1 MTATDF
7 LQDLYNRCTQSLA
20 AATDGNLVLT
30 TDAYPEYTSMLQT
43 LPDSQLV
50 IEQDPDTGSPATVT
64 YDNEV
69 LSVSGKFNATWSLPG
84 VDAVV
89 FTSSDLTFTAS
100 PKENS
105 DDLLLEINIQ
115 NVMYGSTPVTV
126 KYQKPKN
133 TDPNYV
139 EDDWDKAVDVPPY
152 WFFVLSDDYQEDES
166 AISAFASLIGLGDGA
181 NEILPQDSVFDI
193 ATLKQ
198 LYVDFD
204 PTGQTMASLSITAG
218 PTGSWK
224 IFDGFT
230 IDDLGVTLNSEFSP
244 MGNGQLSTSM
254 SGDVHGT
261 FTLES
266 YLFDILL
273 RLDDSGQLTFILSS
287 DDPQGMDVLQAF
299 AGLIG
304 GDTLKNDVNAA
315 LYSLGIEQLALNYIT
330 VVFDIGATKLCYATV
345 NVDFTFLNIPLS
357 IEIGIPDV
365 YFSGTLQ
372 PSIIDP
378 DTQQEADNDVYINDI
393 LEAIGIP
400 NEGIPDLYID
410 ELSFYLNVT
419 NNIYSFSLVV
429 KEDSWYIDI
438 TDDTYFALKEID
450 MVITVD
456 FSKTNSFSGEL
467 GCTLEIAGVD
477 LMLSAGCPTGTGWD
491 FKGSSGPDQ
500 EIRIGDLIADF
511 VKLFGI
517 DDNCVPEPISSLI
530 IENLGVEF
538 NTGTKAFT
546 FTAEAK
552 FLLTDDPDAEPVD
565 IVVFL
570 HLSKRNL
577 NGTEVYEIEFTGKIQ
592 IGTLIFSISFDK
604 DDNMTTLMGSY
615 THTEDQEKINLKNDI
630 VAPISTDL
638 ASLVPDGLEI
648 DLRDVVLIYCEP
660 LTTTSLSPIA
670 GQPAKS
676 VFLIGFDLGIDLD
689 ITKNIPLVGE
699 SLSDAETVG
708 IQNLQV
714 IIASGAIAKNVIIDL
729 NTMLQK
735 IGVKPLPAQ
744 GDLTGYVNLSAVLN
758 LGTTPKP
765 LSLPIG
771 APVPS
776 SEIYPPMTNLD
787 GTSVMPSGSCGY
799 NDGVTWITLQQILG
813 PVNFQRIGIGYKD
826 NVLSF
831 YLSAAITV
839 SGLTLSMD
847 GLSFGSR
854 LDKLTPEISIRGI
867 GIDYANG
874 PVEIGGSLLYSSTPN
889 GDEYDGMAT
898 IDVEPLMLSAVGSYI
913 VSDDMDSMFIYAVL
927 GVPLGGVPFFFVTGL
942 AAGFGY
948 NRNLIMPSIYEVNKF
963 PLVSTAMDAA
973 AGKTTN
979 NLTQELAL
987 MDDYITPALGDYFG
1001 AAGIKFTSFKLLDSF
1016 VMLALVFGDRFEI
1029 DILGM
1034 SSLIVPPESEK
1045 TPLAQ
1050 IQMNLEA
1057 RIAPEDGFFGV
1068 EAVLTQGSYIL
1079 SRNCHLTGGFAF
1091 YLWFSGEHSGD
1102 FVVTMGGYNPE
1113 YKVPAHYPQLPS
1125 LGFNWQVDKCLS
1137 LKGNAYF
1144 ALTPCAF
1151 MAGGHLQALW
1161 KSGPISAW
1169 FTAGAD
1175 FIISW
1180 KPYYYDTRFYIDVG
1194 ASYTFKSLGS
1204 QTITVDVGADIHL
1217 WGPDFSGKAT
1227 VDIFVISFTIAF
1239 GDSNG
1244 PSPKP
1249 LNWNDFRDTFIPD
1262 DDKVCSVS
1270 VGRGLICKNSDELTD
1285 LGVINAKEFL
1295 LNTNSL
1301 VPIKNV
1307 VFGDTSSAADQ
1318 QQFGIAPMALSID
1331 DLATTHQ
1338 VTIIRNNQGVWENR
1352 ESDFVTEFIK
1362 KDVPIAMW
1370 GTSIT
1375 PNINGNQFVA
1385 DSVTGLRIIPA
1396 KQPECGDTKE
1406 ISSTSLTYEDYDS
1419 IIPATSFW
1427 GQSIPFE
1434 TTSETTEAID
1444 NQSVDLSGRDNIMS
1458 AVGKTDPLDDSL

>member
-1 MTATDF
+1 MALDDLLSRIMGSISGETLCLNPTDF
-7 LQDLYNRCTQSLA
+7 
-20 AATDGNLVLT
+20 
-30 TDAYPEYTSMLQT
+30 PELKDMLNT
-43 LPDSQLV
+43 LPNTTLT
-50 IEQDPDTGSPATVT
+50 IELSQDPSISDNLLSIEGTFSDTWPLFGLTDCSFI
-64 YDNEV
+64 
-69 LSVSGKFNATWSLPG
+69 FNATPISLTIAPLAESQ
-84 VDAVV
+84 DI
-89 FTSSDLTFTAS
+89 FS
-100 PKENS
+100 
-105 DDLLLEINIQ
+105 
-115 NVMYGSTPVTV
+115 VTV
-126 KYQKPKN
+126 QTQNTFSDIPVNVYFPKN
-133 TDPNYV
+133 QPEDGQIFTDHHWGFSLAETPTNEY
-139 EDDWDKAVDVPPY
+139 
-152 WFFVLSDDYQEDES
+152 
-166 AISAFASLIGLGDGA
+166 AIS
-181 NEILPQDSVFDI
+181 
-193 ATLKQ
+193 
-198 LYVDFD
+198 
-204 PTGQTMASLSITAG
+204 
-218 PTGSWK
+218 
-224 IFDGFT
+224 
-230 IDDLGVTLNSEFSP
+230 
-244 MGNGQLSTSM
+244 
-254 SGDVHGT
+254 
-261 FTLES
+261 
-266 YLFDILL
+266 DILSL
-273 RLDDSGQLTFILSS
+273 AD
-287 DDPQGMDVLQAF
+287 GMDVIDTIPDTDGLLDFLLLDQLEGSF
-299 AGLIG
+299 APNQMQNTTVLINALVADTADSQTWSIGFLSISNIGFEFYKNYEPLGDPTTSTASSSSWG
-304 GDTLKNDVNAA
+304 GAIYGDITIEPDTFKIVLA
-315 LYSLGIEQLALNYIT
+315 LVPDEDLIFAILPDPDNGFPDLVDLAQLFGGEDLANELETLGIN
-330 VVFDIGATKLCYATV
+330 FDIQ
-345 NVDFTFLNIPLS
+345 
-357 IEIGIPDV
+357 EIGILFRLSDKSLNAFIKAKIDFFNLPLEISTSFPQLYLYGGLDPDMEQDIYAADV
-365 YFSGTLQ
+365 LNSNSDLPASTDVPDMWIQELSFKFDTINNTYDLAFEIDDDWYIGLPGNESFALEKIMLDIGYNNGLTCFFSGTFNIAGIEFRVSASHPGNQ
-372 PSIIDP
+372 AGWTFEGKTSEG
-378 DTQQEADNDVYINDI
+378 QE
-393 LEAIGIP
+393 LPIG
-400 NEGIPDLYID
+400 ELLD
-410 ELSFYLNVT
+410 EL
-419 NNIYSFSLVV
+419 
-429 KEDSWYIDI
+429 
-438 TDDTYFALKEID
+438 
-450 MVITVD
+450 
-456 FSKTNSFSGEL
+456 
-467 GCTLEIAGVD
+467 
-477 LMLSAGCPTGTGWD
+477 
-491 FKGSSGPDQ
+491 
-500 EIRIGDLIADF
+500 AD
-511 VKLFGI
+511 LFGI
-517 DDNCVPEPISSLI
+517 EEDCIPAPISSLI

-1091 YLWFSGEHSGD
+1091 YLWFSGEHAGD

-1113 YKVPAHYPQLPS
+1113 YKVPAHYPQVPS